1 MEDGVGG
8 RVNRRRDT
16 ETELKGEDRRTE
28 GWKDGRMGGWEDRRM
43 GGWEDRR
50 MGGWE
55 REGQEREGG
64 HTAEKRRERRV
75 QE

>member
-43 GGWEDRR
+43 GGWE
-50 MGGWE
+50 